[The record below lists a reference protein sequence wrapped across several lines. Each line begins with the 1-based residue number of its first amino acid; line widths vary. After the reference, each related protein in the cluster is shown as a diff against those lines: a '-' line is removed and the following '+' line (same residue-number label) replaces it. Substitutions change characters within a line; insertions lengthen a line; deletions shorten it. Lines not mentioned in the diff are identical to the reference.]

1 MYEGRKLMS
10 EDKRTLKE
18 AIESQIG
25 MIGLAQQ
32 TGRDDLLKTSVRR
45 LDTLLKQI
53 PGDLFVK
60 D

>member
-1 MYEGRKLMS
+1 MYERRKLMS
-10 EDKRTLKE
+10 EDKRTVKE
-18 AIESQIG
+18 AIEFQIG

>member
-1 MYEGRKLMS
+1 MYERRKLMS

-18 AIESQIG
+18 AIEFQIG
-25 MIGLAQQ
+25 MIGLAQH
-32 TGRDDLLKTSVRR
+32 TGRDDLLKRSVKR
-45 LDTLLKQI
+45 LDTLLRQI

>member
-10 EDKRTLKE
+10 EDKRTVKE
-18 AIESQIG
+18 AIEFQIG

>member
-1 MYEGRKLMS
+1 MS
-10 EDKRTLKE
+10 EDKRTVKE
-18 AIESQIG
+18 AIEFQIG

>member
-10 EDKRTLKE
+10 EDKRTVKE
-18 AIESQIG
+18 AIEFQIG

-45 LDTLLKQI
+45 LDTLLRQI